1 MKCETRRYVRWDW
14 EKTGR
19 VRRVYDGRV
28 PAEMICSLLRYM
40 CVPQFMNC
48 VYPSAPVT
56 ITSIQILMASAEG
69 ATM

>member
-1 MKCETRRYVRWDW
+1 MSTGAGNLGEW
-14 EKTGR
+14 EGVKG
-19 VRRVYDGRV
+19 VCDGRV
-28 PAEMICSLLRYM
+28 PAENDMLVAHAL
-40 CVPQFMNC
+40 PQFMNC